1 MAPHNLRRILLAFSK
16 FTSTYLFGLLL
27 LAGSCL
33 SQQITAT
40 GDHLFTGYAS
50 QSDIKAGNTMVASL
64 SGDSFINKRR
74 IGVAVNAA
82 VAEASAALFANCPI
96 QLSQLILDNCTG
108 VGINTTPEANA
119 ILDLGVLG
127 TNIYKYVKFN
137 SPSPYGLR
145 IGVHQSGAQ
154 FLAQGATKTGIDAN
168 YIAITGDNTLVNHS
182 AIEFEFD
189 GRIAFLGQL
198 HQPDGTVLSMQPSL
212 TLSPTGQVQMAGP
225 LVIGPNLEPNAA
237 MQVTWTTDKWLKLNG
252 VMRIGSMQSGV
263 QFLSVGVAKSAADE
277 NYVAN
282 SSNNTLVNH
291 SSLEFGYNGW
301 LSYLVAPHQ
310 NDGTVLNNLFTAA
323 FRISGSPDVSFGHMG
338 IGAWP
343 SANQLEVGGNLH
355 IASGGLIFPD
365 GSLQTKAQ
373 VAGPQGPQ
381 GPAGTQGPTG
391 PQGPPGPT
399 GPITFSAHC
408 AGTFFSGDSVVLNPL
423 GQTTAQYCSS
433 LYRGITVLY
442 QGEFGEAQGG
452 NFSIYTDTGNT
463 KVDTQYGFAAPR
475 AGTLTN
481 LRITAITKGSASTSG
496 RVLVRKIR
504 TDNTIDNNSSDVNLT
519 CTVGTGTSCSDT
531 THTLAI
537 SAGERILVTAYTA
550 SAETLTS
557 LSVLVD
563 LQ

>member
-1 MAPHNLRRILLAFSK
+1 MTQRLR
-16 FTSTYLFGLLL
+16 G
-27 LAGSCL
+27 
-33 SQQITAT
+33 
-40 GDHLFTGYAS
+40 
-50 QSDIKAGNTMVASL
+50 
-64 SGDSFINKRR
+64 
-74 IGVAVNAA
+74 
-82 VAEASAALFANCPI
+82 ALFVLVAM
-96 QLSQLILDNCTG
+96 L
-108 VGINTTPEANA
+108 
-119 ILDLGVLG
+119 LG
-127 TNIYKYVKFN
+127 
-137 SPSPYGLR
+137 
-145 IGVHQSGAQ
+145 AC
-154 FLAQGATKTGIDAN
+154 AT
-168 YIAITGDNTLVNHS
+168 V
-182 AIEFEFD
+182 
-189 GRIAFLGQL
+189 
-198 HQPDGTVLSMQPSL
+198 PSL
-212 TLSPTGQVQMAGP
+212 DREMVRTSRAPAVVLEGAHGP
-225 LVIGPNLEPNAA
+225 LSHAQSEKILADL
-237 MQVTWTTDKWLKLNG
+237 VT
-252 VMRIGSMQSGV
+252 
-263 QFLSVGVAKSAADE
+263 
-277 NYVAN
+277 
-282 SSNNTLVNH
+282 H
-291 SSLEFGYNGW
+291 
-301 LSYLVAPHQ
+301 
-310 NDGTVLNNLFTAA
+310 
-323 FRISGSPDVSFGHMG
+323 
-338 IGAWP
+338 
-343 SANQLEVGGNLH
+343 LH